1 MEIPGYAIVR
11 KLGEGDFATVYL
23 ATQGR
28 LNRQVALKVLHP
40 ALAANED
47 FTQRFLHEG
56 RVMDLLRHPQIIP
69 LFEFNFHEHYY
80 YFSMEFLPGGTL
92 EQHIQHGLIPDRA
105 LFITRL
111 IAEALAYAHR
121 HDVIH
126 RDLKP
131 RNILFRQDNTPVLTD
146 FGIAKV
152 MDGSSTLTLRNVVA
166 GSLRYLSPEQA
177 TGKPLDARSDL
188 YSLGTIF
195 YEMLTCQHPYPASD
209 LLDLL
214 MMQDAIP
221 ELPKEL
227 EKFQPVLKKMMAKKP
242 DDRFD
247 NAEQVVQALEQL
259 ETGSSFRSS
268 DSQKPTLPLAT
279 AKPEILNSPPSITVI
294 PEPSP
299 FAAEI
304 PKPSPFAAE
313 IPKPP
318 RAQTPWIM
326 GGSLLFL
333 IAATTGAYLTFFR
346 PPAPEPVL
354 RAPPISSDQ
363 AAPQSAQPQRHL
375 DPDAAQRQTQDRAR
389 QQIIEERLR
398 RSVEEEAKRQAI
410 EAERLHQIEE
420 ETKRQAIE
428 AERLRQI
435 EEETKRQAIE
445 AERLRQIEEETKR
458 QTAKPSPPEPEKR
471 PLLEPVPRKTPAVV
485 KPAEPARPPVAPEV
499 KRKSTVAETSAPKIN
514 QSRRCGNIL
523 SRITLGEP
531 VSNEDRLFITKECR

>member
-47 FTQRFLHEG
+47 FTRRFLHEG
-56 RVMDLLRHPQIIP
+56 RVIDLLRHPQIIP

-177 TGKPLDARSDL
+177 AGKPLDARSDL
-188 YSLGTIF
+188 YSLGAIF

-227 EKFQPVLKKMMAKKP
+227 EKFQPVLKKMLAKKP

-247 NAEQVVQALEQL
+247 NAEQLVQALEQL
-259 ETGSSFRSS
+259 EKGESCRPS
-268 DSQKPTLPLAT
+268 DYEKSTLQFPVV
-279 AKPEILNSPPSITVI
+279 KPEIPAPRRSKTVWVM
-294 PEPSP
+294 S
-299 FAAEI
+299 
-304 PKPSPFAAE
+304 S
-313 IPKPP
+313 
-318 RAQTPWIM
+318 
-326 GGSLLFL
+326 SLLFL
-333 IAATTGAYLTFFR
+333 MAATTGAYLTFFR
-346 PPAPEPVL
+346 STAPESAL
-354 RAPPISSDQ
+354 PPT
-363 AAPQSAQPQRHL
+363 PQSPR
-375 DPDAAQRQTQDRAR
+375 PESDAAQRQAQDLAR
-389 QQIIEERLR
+389 QQMIEERLR
-398 RSVEEEAKRQAI
+398 RSVEEEAKRQA
-410 EAERLHQIEE
+410 A
-420 ETKRQAIE
+420 E

-435 EEETKRQAIE
+435 EEEAQRQTIQ
-445 AERLRQIEEETKR
+445 AEQLRKIEEETKR
-458 QTAKPSPPEPEKR
+458 QTAKPSPSEPEKR
-471 PLLEPVPRKTPAVV
+471 PVLDEPVPRKTPAVV
-485 KPAEPARPPVAPEV
+485 KPAEPARPSVAPEV

>member
-47 FTQRFLHEG
+47 FTRRFLHEG

-92 EQHIQHGLIPDRA
+92 EQHVQHGLIPDRA

-121 HDVIH
+121 HGVIH

-166 GSLRYLSPEQA
+166 GSLHYLSPEQA

-188 YSLGTIF
+188 YSLGAIF

-227 EKFQPVLKKMMAKKP
+227 EKFQPVLKKMLAKKP

-247 NAEQVVQALEQL
+247 NAEQVVQALQQL
-259 ETGSSFRSS
+259 ETGPSFRSS
-268 DSQKPTLPLAT
+268 DSQKPTLPLAIV
-279 AKPEILNSPPSITVI
+279 KPEILEPLPSI
-294 PEPSP
+294 
-299 FAAEI
+299 
-304 PKPSPFAAE
+304 AE

-318 RAQTPWIM
+318 RSKTTWIM
-326 GGSLLFL
+326 GSSLMFF

-346 PPAPEPVL
+346 STAPESAL
-354 RAPPISSDQ
+354 PPT
-363 AAPQSAQPQRHL
+363 PQSPH
-375 DPDAAQRQTQDRAR
+375 PESDAAQRQAQDLAR
-389 QQIIEERLR
+389 QQMIEERLR
-398 RSVEEEAKRQAI
+398 RSVEEEVKRQTI

-420 ETKRQAIE
+420 EAKRQAAE
-428 AERLRQI
+428 AERLRKIEEDAQQQAAENERLRKI
-435 EEETKRQAIE
+435 EEEA
-445 AERLRQIEEETKR
+445 KR
-458 QTAKPSPPEPEKR
+458 QTAEPPPLEPEKR
-471 PLLEPVPRKTPAVV
+471 QVIEPASRKTPAVAKP
-485 KPAEPARPPVAPEV
+485 KPAEPARPAVTPET
-499 KRKSTVAETSAPKIN
+499 KPKTVAKTDPTKAQ

-531 VSNEDRLFITKECR
+531 VSNEDRMFITKECR